1 MIVEFN
7 TFASRLQMAC
17 KTNEPAE
24 IARIL
29 GLTYQTVRNYLDGRL
44 PTADVLLKIS
54 ETLGISIHWLLT
66 GQGPQSSQ
74 QLSTT
79 VEDFL
84 ADSDRK
90 VIAEIAEA
98 GGISFAE
105 AVAHLLREALAMK
118 GFGEMPGWIPV
129 PVFET
134 MPEDIERQVFQH
146 LDKLPESTRIAE
158 TKKLIGAL
166 VTRAATP

>member
-7 TFASRLQMAC
+7 TFASRLQEAC
-17 KTNEPAE
+17 KTGEPAE
-24 IARIL
+24 IARL
-29 GLTYQTVRNYLDGRL
+29 TELTYQTVKNYLLGRL
-44 PTADVLLKIS
+44 PTAEVLIKLS
-54 ETLGISIHWLLT
+54 EKLGVSIHWLLT
-66 GQGPQSSQ
+66 GVGPQFVGDF
-74 QLSTT
+74 STT
-79 VEDFL
+79 VEFRFDERDKKVL
-84 ADSDRK
+84 AD
-90 VIAEIAEA
+90 IAAA
-98 GGISFAE
+98 GGISFDE
-105 AVAHLLREALAMK
+105 AVVHLVREALAHK

-146 LDKLPESTRIAE
+146 LDNLPESTRMAE

>member
-1 MIVEFN
+1 MEACEAETV
-7 TFASRLQMAC
+7 ADVARKLQVPHPTA
-17 KTNEPAE
+17 
-24 IARIL
+24 
-29 GLTYQTVRNYLDGRL
+29 RNYVQEGRL
-44 PTADVLLKIS
+44 PSAEILIRIAA
-54 ETLGISIHWLLT
+54 ETNVSLDWLLLAE
-66 GQGPQSSQ
+66 GPKYKSG
-74 QLSTT
+74 
-79 VEDFL
+79 L
-84 ADSDRK
+84 AAASASIAGLFEPLDRK
-90 VIAEIAEA
+90 VIQDIADA
-98 GGISFAE
+98 GGISFEE
-105 AVAHLLREALAMK
+105 AVGHLVREALAMK